1 MKKCRNRKMKK
12 KRLQFRARPVRAK
25 QRRISTSAIFVAAL
39 AGFTLCAVTAFA
51 ASAASNDRCSYRKT
65 SVQIATS
72 FGSGNSQPDHSLA
85 CELPMTPDDESRR
98 RKKIRRTREEIRR
111 EQQAL
116 LAKTM
121 QEIDAI
127 VAEFHARL
135 PREQSQAIGGIY
147 ARYSSRFQ
155 DSIADQVRSLF
166 EGALERKIFI
176 PRENVF
182 FDLAIRGGKDRRPGL
197 NALRQAIEE
206 KRFGVFLVFTT
217 SRLFRRAYRA
227 MQFAEEELVERGI
240 RGIFLKSRLDT
251 ADGDN
256 WRTMFQ
262 ILATMDEAMVRMC
275 GAHVQASHEGL
286 FIRCLV
292 WGSLCLGYTGEEI
305 PGEFTRRKLPRRKII
320 IDAIAREWIE
330 KIYRWYVDEGMS
342 RNEIAQELN
351 DDPAAPAPAKSLTG
365 LWDAKLVRNHLQ
377 NPAYRGWWCYGAKK
391 TKWSGKKDYA
401 EQELRPEPLKSGQ
414 FEYLRIISDAQWYRA
429 QELLAVEKGNS
440 GRKSKDGDQQSR
452 PRFLRGLFFC
462 PEHGRQLVVG
472 GPQGRILFCPLCRAI
487 KAEKRPLFTH
497 LNRATALRLT
507 CHKLAELVRADD
519 NLVNEIVT
527 ACQQS
532 AASLQQPDP
541 EIVGRLRSQANRLSG
556 TITFNRRNPGETAQE
571 QLQTE
576 QLLKDLRRQYNELM
590 SELTVHEAA
599 MNTEIVIPTHQ
610 EVIALLSDLAEI
622 LTSATTAETDEQ
634 MNNARRIIDELTG
647 GRIELFQRGERK
659 AQRGW
664 LQGRFHLDLVN
675 VAFGKLTG
683 LQVSHDESALLEV
696 TIDYRPERLVDEQ
709 MNEAKRLWDQGLLN
723 KVIARRMNRSTAYIT
738 MLIQRWFE
746 SQGLPCPDGRKRR
759 KEVAN
764 KQVEEPVYKQLSDEV
779 VDLMEQGWSNLALAR
794 RFATS
799 DATIAKAI
807 CWWFGSRGMA
817 VPNGKDRRDKV
828 LRRAKALLIE
838 GRLMKDIAAEI
849 GYSPRGLKLALESY
863 CAESGESLPDGRTR
877 RGNASSGE
885 NASGQPLDDGPMS

>member
-1 MKKCRNRKMKK
+1 MKKCRKRKMKK
-12 KRLQFRARPVRAK
+12 KPLQFRAAPVGAK
-25 QRRISTSAIFVAAL
+25 QRRISTSVIFVAVL
-39 AGFTLCAVTAFA
+39 AGFAFFA
-51 ASAASNDRCSYRKT
+51 TMASAMDVTSNHPSPHQDD

-72 FGSGNSQPDHSLA
+72 FGSGNSQPDRSLA
-85 CELPMTPDDESRR
+85 CELPMTPDDDSRR

-121 QEIDAI
+121 LEIDAI

-197 NALRQAIEE
+197 NALRHAIEE

-275 GAHVQASHEGL
+275 GSHVQASHEGL
-286 FIRCLV
+286 FLRCLV

-320 IDAIAREWIE
+320 IDAIARDWIE

-351 DDPAAPAPAKSLTG
+351 DEPAAPAPAKSLTG

-452 PRFLRGLFFC
+452 PRFLRGLFCC

-507 CHKLAELVRADD
+507 CQKLADLVRADD
-519 NLVNEIVT
+519 DLVNDIVT

-532 AASLQQPDP
+532 AASLQKPDP
-541 EIVGRLRSQANRLSG
+541 EIVSRLRSQASRLSG

-576 QLLKDLRRQYNELM
+576 QLLKDLRRQFNELM
-590 SELTVHEAA
+590 SELAVHESA
-599 MNTEIVIPTHQ
+599 MNTEVVIPTHQ
-610 EVIALLSDLAEI
+610 EVVALLSDLAEI
-622 LTSATTAETDEQ
+622 LTSAASAETDEQ

-664 LQGRFHLDLVN
+664 LQGRFQLDLVN
-675 VAFGKLTG
+675 VALGKLTG
-683 LQVSHDESALLEV
+683 VQDPHNECGLLEV

-723 KVIARRMNRSTAYIT
+723 KAIARVMNRSTAYIT

-759 KEVAN
+759 KEVVN
-764 KQVEEPVYKQLSDEV
+764 KQLEEPVYKQLSDEV
-779 VDLMEQGWSNLALAR
+779 VELMEQGWSNLALAR

-817 VPNGKDRRDKV
+817 VPNGKDRRDKM

-849 GYSPRGLKLALESY
+849 GYSPRGLKLALESHY
-863 CAESGESLPDGRTR
+863 AESGESLPDGRTR
-877 RGNASSGE
+877 RGNVSSGE
-885 NASGQPLDDGPMS
+885 NANGQPLDDGPMS

>member
-51 ASAASNDRCSYRKT
+51 ASAASNDRCSYRKD

-85 CELPMTPDDESRR
+85 CELPMTPDDDSRR

-166 EGALERKIFI
+166 EGALERGIFI

-330 KIYRWYVDEGMS
+330 KIYHWYVDEGMS

-401 EQELRPEPLKSGQ
+401 EQEMRPEPLKSGQ

-817 VPNGKDRRDKV
+817 VPNGKDRRNKV

-863 CAESGESLPDGRTR
+863 CAEAGESLPDGRTR

-885 NASGQPLDDGPMS
+885 NANGQPPDDGPMS

>member
-1 MKKCRNRKMKK
+1 MKKRRKRNMKK
-12 KRLQFRARPVRAK
+12 KPLRFRTRPVGAK
-25 QRRISTSAIFVAAL
+25 QRRIPNNSIFIAAVV
-39 AGFTLCAVTAFA
+39 GFTFCAVTSFA
-51 ASAASNDRCSYRKT
+51 ASAASNNQRSYQKDP
-65 SVQIATS
+65 VPMATS

-85 CELPMTPDDESRR
+85 CELPMAPDDESRR

-116 LAKTM
+116 LDKTT

-286 FIRCLV
+286 FIRGLV

-320 IDAIAREWIE
+320 IDAIARDWIE
-330 KIYRWYVDEGMS
+330 KIYRWYVEEGMS
-342 RNEIAQELN
+342 RNEIAQQLN

-365 LWDAKLVRNHLQ
+365 LWDAKLVRKHLQ
-377 NPAYRGWWCYGAKK
+377 NPTYRGWWCYGAKK

-401 EQELRPEPLKSGQ
+401 EQELRAEPLKSGQ

-440 GRKSKDGDQQSR
+440 GRKPKDRDQQSR

-487 KAEKRPLFTH
+487 KPEKRPLFTH

-507 CHKLAELVRADD
+507 CQKLADLVRADD
-519 NLVNEIVT
+519 DLVNDIVT

-541 EIVGRLRSQANRLSG
+541 GIVRRLRSQANRLSG
-556 TITFNRRNPGETAQE
+556 TINFNRRNPGETAEE

-590 SELTVHEAA
+590 SELAVHEAA
-599 MNTEIVIPTHQ
+599 MNTEIVIPTPQ
-610 EVIALLSDLAEI
+610 EVIALLGDFGEI
-622 LTSATTAETDEQ
+622 LTSAAAAETDEQ
-634 MNNARRIIDELTG
+634 MNTARRIIDELTG

-664 LQGRFHLDLVN
+664 LQGRFHLDLVTI
-675 VAFGKLTG
+675 ALGKLTG
-683 LQVSHDESALLEV
+683 LQLANEESNSLEV
-696 TIDYRPERLVDEQ
+696 IIDYRPKRLIDEQ
-709 MNEAKRLWDQGLLN
+709 MQEAKQLWDQKLLN
-723 KVIARRMNRSTAYIT
+723 KVIASRMKCSPAYIT

-759 KEVAN
+759 KEVTN
-764 KQVEEPVYKQLSDEV
+764 KQVEEPVYKQLADGVVEV
-779 VDLMEQGWSNLALAR
+779 MEQGWSNLAISR
-794 RFATS
+794 KFKTS
-799 DATIAKAI
+799 DATVAKAI
-807 CWWFGSRGMA
+807 SWWFGSRGMA
-817 VPNGKDRRDKV
+817 VPNGKDRRDKM
-828 LRRAKALLIE
+828 LRRAKTLLIE

-877 RGNASSGE
+877 RGNAS
-885 NASGQPLDDGPMS
+885 ASQVANGRSHDGGLK

>member
-1 MKKCRNRKMKK
+1 MKKCRNRKLKK

-610 EVIALLSDLAEI
+610 EVIALLGDLAEI

-683 LQVSHDESALLEV
+683 LQVSDDESALLEV